1 MADQTKKNLQEA
13 FAGESRANRLYLAF
27 AEEAAQEG
35 FPNIAKLFRV
45 VAESE
50 TIHAHNHLRAM
61 GVVKSTG
68 ENAEAALKGEMD
80 EINDMYPM
88 FMDQAQRDANND
100 ALKTFYWANEA
111 EKTHAEFYERAVEA
125 LKQGQDLEL
134 KDLYICSV
142 CGWTVEGTP
151 PEKCPVCGE
160 GKDKFRLTGQ
170 FT

>member
-13 FAGESRANRLYLAF
+13 FAGESQANRRYLAF
-27 AEEAAQEG
+27 AEKAAQEG

-50 TIHAHNHLRAM
+50 TIHASNHLRAM
-61 GVVKSTG
+61 GVVKSTKA
-68 ENAEAALKGEMD
+68 NAEAALEGEMD

-88 FMDQAQRDANND
+88 FMDQAQRDADND

-111 EKTHAEFYERAVEA
+111 EKTHAEFYEKAVEA
-125 LKQGQDLEL
+125 LEQGQDLEL

-151 PEKCPVCGE
+151 PEKCPICGE
-160 GKDKFRLTGQ
+160 SRDKFRLPG
-170 FT
+170 